1 MRNKRTGNRRTTG
14 KLWTDQRTVKRED
27 KDLLEGISKLTY
39 YVRAHLKCV
48 IYEKASRYLTVP
60 PECLSYN
67 GKSEESTQKILQK
80 IMTMEAEYPLE
91 CRKARQESWNKLV
104 SFFGEW

>member
-1 MRNKRTGNRRTTG
+1 MK
-14 KLWTDQRTVKRED
+14 
-27 KDLLEGISKLTY
+27 GISKLTY

>member
-1 MRNKRTGNRRTTG
+1 MN
-14 KLWTDQRTVKRED
+14 V
-27 KDLLEGISKLTY
+27 LEEKNFPY
-39 YVRAHLKCV
+39 RHEYV
-48 IYEKASRYLTVP
+48 IYEKASHYLAVP

-104 SFFGEW
+104 SFFRVVKTGAVKKLP